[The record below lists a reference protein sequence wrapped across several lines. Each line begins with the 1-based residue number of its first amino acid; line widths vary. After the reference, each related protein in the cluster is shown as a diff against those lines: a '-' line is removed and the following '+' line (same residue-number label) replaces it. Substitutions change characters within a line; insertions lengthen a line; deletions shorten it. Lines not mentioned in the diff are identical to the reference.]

1 MMNLNFKLLD
11 ESLKLNLSTI
21 LVVEDVK
28 TYARTV
34 EQFYRYDEMSELK
47 LFDKN
52 QKNLKESE
60 LILITDIL
68 GYEVNSP
75 ATLKFIYA
83 DLENQL
89 NEKPE
94 IKTKID
100 RLSMEIAKVMQHE
113 LLEHALDLEED
124 ELTLMEIFKC
134 LGIRIETK
142 SDTILEKMIE
152 VIQVY
157 RYLVKKK
164 LLVFVNACSYLTTTE
179 LQTLIDHISLYN
191 VDVLFL
197 EPRPVEGVA
206 QQILDQDYFLAR
218 R

>member
-1 MMNLNFKLLD
+1 MNLNFKLLD

-21 LVVEDVK
+21 LVVEDVR

-113 LLEHALDLEED
+113 LLEHVLDLEED

-164 LLVFVNACSYLTTTE
+164 L
-179 LQTLIDHISLYN
+179 
-191 VDVLFL
+191 
-197 EPRPVEGVA
+197 
-206 QQILDQDYFLAR
+206 
-218 R
+218 